1 MLGFTVLPFTLW
13 KRGPTKRWWLLL
25 VDCHLWSHKT
35 PRFDGIK
42 QERKLTLV
50 GCHLSEHKTLRFD
63 GRKLTLVGCHL
74 SRHKTPRFD
83 AIKQER
89 KLTLFPVSVQAMASL
104 KKSNEAKDDEK
115 KKKKKTTG
123 SSTTKPTS
131 KIEKKKT
138 SSTKNLRKPNP
149 KTCSNKKNKATQNGT
164 VEDPVIV
171 EVTPSSSDSEK
182 ENEEEQNP
190 KSNGKITKNPPAKVT
205 SPRKRSKKERGG
217 DEGNGAEK
225 GEEKICKI
233 PINRT
238 KRIIKSEDPDCLITQ
253 EALFLV
259 NKATVSS
266 LFLQLFSIWI
276 RIVRIWSLIRVSYCP
291 RT

>member
-1 MLGFTVLPFTLW
+1 
-13 KRGPTKRWWLLL
+13 
-25 VDCHLWSHKT
+25 
-35 PRFDGIK
+35 
-42 QERKLTLV
+42 
-50 GCHLSEHKTLRFD
+50 
-63 GRKLTLVGCHL
+63 
-74 SRHKTPRFD
+74 
-83 AIKQER
+83 
-89 KLTLFPVSVQAMASL
+89 MASL

-259 NKATVSS
+259 NKATEMLIEKFCEDAYKCSVEDRKKNLHYKHLSSVVSKETRYE
-266 LFLQLFSIWI
+266 FLSDFVPEKVTAEDALAQSKLAE
-276 RIVRIWSLIRVSYCP
+276 RGAG
-291 RT
+291 